1 VWIAEEFVAKEREFW
16 KLPERRE
23 AASFCFAKWNGR
35 GGVWVALETVTT
47 QLDGWM
53 DVAVERMICTET
65 FILRVCVSSFHR
77 SMRKRKRN
85 ADVIKNL

>member
-1 VWIAEEFVAKEREFW
+1 MAEEFVAKEREFW

-53 DVAVERMICTET
+53 DECGGGEMICTHT
-65 FILRVCVSSFHR
+65 FILSV
-77 SMRKRKRN
+77 
-85 ADVIKNL
+85 